1 MASSALTRNV
11 FFSLCKSTRSAHT
24 SSNNSKIGKNNP
36 FSPKNNALRSNAVTT
51 KRSLQSIA
59 HVKDTKNRQRNAIFD
74 PIAVGARNVS
84 TDPCLS
90 TITLGELREAKH
102 QSQKLQER
110 LLRWIW
116 EGESWSIFAEYDIQ
130 ITKVKLLP
138 TFETFKIYWSATG
151 AEYTDKVVQRSL
163 DQSVAVEIK
172 ERMTTLSDFQ
182 NRAIPRIEFIADMSQ
197 IHASEL
203 AAGQH
208 LQHPSLQSSK
218 SKCNDGMTELQE
230 MKAHTGITSLKLVE
244 PLASNGANSDFLDL
258 EEDFIE
264 RSEIQGLD
272 YHTVLNEILKNP
284 SYGSSQRF

>member
-1 MASSALTRNV
+1 
-11 FFSLCKSTRSAHT
+11 
-24 SSNNSKIGKNNP
+24 
-36 FSPKNNALRSNAVTT
+36 VTT

-59 HVKDTKNRQRNAIFD
+59 HVKDTKDRKRNAIFD

-138 TFETFKIYWSATG
+138 TFESLKIYWSATG
-151 AEYTDKVVQRSL
+151 AEYIDKVVQRSL
-163 DQSVAVEIK
+163 DQSVSVEIK
-172 ERMTTLSDFQ
+172 ERMKSLSDFQ
-182 NRAIPRIEFIADMSQ
+182 NRAIPRIEFIA
-197 IHASEL
+197 EL

-218 SKCNDGMTELQE
+218 SKCNDSTTELQK
-230 MKAHTGITSLKLVE
+230 MKSHTGITSLKLVE
-244 PLASNGANSDFLDL
+244 PLASNGVNPDFLAL

-264 RSEIQGLD
+264 RREIHGLD
-272 YHTVLNEILKNP
+272 YHAVLNEILKDP
-284 SYGSSQRF
+284 SYGSSRRF

>member
-1 MASSALTRNV
+1 MASSAITRKV
-11 FFSLCKSTRSAHT
+11 FFSLCKLTRNAHT

-36 FSPKNNALRSNAVTT
+36 FSPKNSALQSNAVTT

-59 HVKDTKNRQRNAIFD
+59 HVKDTKDRKRNAIFD

-138 TFETFKIYWSATG
+138 LMFGFTQFT
-151 AEYTDKVVQRSL
+151 Q
-163 DQSVAVEIK
+163 
-172 ERMTTLSDFQ
+172 
-182 NRAIPRIEFIADMSQ
+182 
-197 IHASEL
+197 
-203 AAGQH
+203 
-208 LQHPSLQSSK
+208 
-218 SKCNDGMTELQE
+218 
-230 MKAHTGITSLKLVE
+230 
-244 PLASNGANSDFLDL
+244 SNGGKTRVCRDVSCANRNRV
-258 EEDFIE
+258 EDRI
-264 RSEIQGLD
+264 SLS
-272 YHTVLNEILKNP
+272 VLGVFDVCDRL
-284 SYGSSQRF
+284 